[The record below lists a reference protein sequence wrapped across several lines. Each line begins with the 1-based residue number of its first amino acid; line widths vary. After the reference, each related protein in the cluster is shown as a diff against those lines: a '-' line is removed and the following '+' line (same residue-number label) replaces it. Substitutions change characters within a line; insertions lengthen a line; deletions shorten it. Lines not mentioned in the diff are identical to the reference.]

1 MGIYAKFEPNYFL
14 SMHSIHR
21 ILIFLIGFVLFS
33 STAIAQRQQDK
44 EMADLYLQQAQLI
57 LSETR
62 AVDDALELMITAAN
76 ADSANIEA
84 NFQAGHLHL
93 LTTHKERASKYFLRI
108 FRQNP
113 NFRFDLPYWIGKSY
127 QYGLSFDKAIE
138 FYTIYDK
145 KLKNNPS
152 YDGQDKIAAEEV
164 TRRIFECNN
173 GKDFVANPKNYSIV
187 NLGNEINSEFED
199 YAPVFNENEDE
210 IVFTSRRKEGN
221 LNENV
226 FEDNKPYE
234 DIFYS
239 KKVGGKWRKAENIGT
254 RINTPFH
261 DSNLSLS
268 PDGKTLFIYKDE
280 NGGDVYFCLR
290 QQDGSWS
297 VPQPLAGEVNSNYRE
312 TSVSISRDGSTLYFA
327 SDRPGGLGGSDIY
340 MSKKNAQGEWTQVK
354 NLGARVN
361 TDQDDES
368 PFIDYDGK
376 TIYFSSMG
384 HKGMGG
390 FDIYKSTL
398 LDAAKNQ
405 WSEPENLGYPVNS
418 PDNDIF
424 YVVSK
429 DGQRAYYSSTRDD
442 GMGYSD
448 IYLITTPKAAA
459 PEPTLQPLQYSV
471 AVVDGDTQKPIAA
484 KVKLQRVKDNLLV
497 GSRTEGTGLYLFSLR
512 DKGTGEYN
520 LSVEMEG
527 YIFQNLLVTL
537 EGASADASVVNK
549 TVAMRKLVVG
559 ATSILRNIYFDF
571 GKATFKQESYSELNK
586 LENMMRQN
594 DRIRVEIAGH
604 TDNVSSAA
612 FNKRLSLLRAN
623 AVKDFLTSKGV
634 DTRRVTTVGYG
645 EERPLASNDDEKEG
659 REINRRVEFKV
670 LGN

>member
-1 MGIYAKFEPNYFL
+1 M
-14 SMHSIHR
+14 
-21 ILIFLIGFVLFS
+21 
-33 STAIAQRQQDK
+33 
-44 EMADLYLQQAQLI
+44 YLQQAQLI
-57 LSETR
+57 LSETK

-76 ADSANIEA
+76 ADTTNIEA

-93 LTTHKERASKYFLRI
+93 LTTYKERATKYFLRI
-108 FRQNP
+108 FRQQP
-113 NFRFDLPYWIGKSY
+113 NYRFDLPYWIGKSY
-127 QYGLSFDKAIE
+127 QYGLSFDKAID
-138 FYTIYDK
+138 FYTIYTE
-145 KLKNNPS
+145 KLKSNAN
-152 YDGQDKIAAEEV
+152 YDGQDKVEKAEV
-164 TRRIFECNN
+164 DRRIFECNN
-173 GKDFVANPKNYSIV
+173 GKDFVANPQNYSIV
-187 NLGNEINSEFED
+187 NLGSQINSEFED

-234 DIFYS
+234 DIFS
-239 KKVGGKWRKAENIGT
+239 SRKVNGQWRNAENIGT
-254 RINTPFH
+254 GINTPFH

-280 NGGDVYFCLR
+280 NGGDIYFCVR
-290 QQDGSWS
+290 GQDGSWS
-297 VPQPLAGEVNSNYRE
+297 EPEPLPGEVNSAYRE
-312 TSVSISRDGSTLYFA
+312 TSVSISNDGSTLYFA

-340 MSKKNAQGEWTQVK
+340 VSRKNASGLWTQVK
-354 NLGARVN
+354 NLGARIN

-368 PFIDYDGK
+368 PFIDHGGK
-376 TIYFSSMG
+376 TLYFSSMG

-390 FDIYKSTL
+390 FDIFNSTL
-398 LDAAKNQ
+398 VDAAKNQ
-405 WSEPENLGYPVNS
+405 WSQPENLGYPVNT

-448 IYLITTPKAAA
+448 IYLITTPKAKDPAA
-459 PEPTLQPLQYSV
+459 PALQPLQYRV
-471 AVVDGDTQKPIAA
+471 TVVDGDTQKPLEA
-484 KVKLQRVKDNLLV
+484 KVRLQRTDDNLPV

-512 DKGTGEYN
+512 DKGAGEYT

-527 YIFQNLLVTL
+527 YIFQNLVVSL
-537 EGASADASVVNK
+537 EGASADARVVNK

-559 ATSILRNIYFDF
+559 ATSILRNIYFDY
-571 GKATFKQESYSELNK
+571 GKATFRQESYSELNK

-623 AVKDFLTSKGV
+623 AVKNFLTSKGV

-670 LGN
+670 LEN

>member
-1 MGIYAKFEPNYFL
+1 
-14 SMHSIHR
+14 MHSIPR
-21 ILIFLIGFVLFS
+21 ILVFLTVFVLFS
-33 STAIAQRQQDK
+33 YAAIAQRQQDK
-44 EMADLYLQQAQLI
+44 ETAELYLQQAELI

-76 ADSANIEA
+76 ADSANIQA

-93 LTTHKERASKYFLRI
+93 LTTHKDRATKYFLRI
-108 FRQNP
+108 YRQDP
-113 NFRFDLPYWIGKSY
+113 DYRFDLPYWIGKSY
-127 QYGLSFDKAIE
+127 QYGLAFDKAIA
-138 FYTIYDK
+138 FYTVYSE
-145 KLKNNPS
+145 KLKKNPG
-152 YDGQDKIAAEEV
+152 YEGQDKIEEPEV
-164 TRRIFECNN
+164 ARRIFECNN
-173 GKDFVANPKNYSIV
+173 GKDFVADPKNYSIV
-187 NLGNEINSEFED
+187 NIGSEINSEFED
-199 YAPVFNENEDE
+199 YAPVFNEREDE

-239 KKVGGKWRKAENIGT
+239 KKVGGKWRKADNIGT
-254 RINTPFH
+254 QINTTFH

-280 NGGDVYFCLR
+280 NGGDIYFSLR
-290 QQDGSWS
+290 QNDGSWS
-297 VPQPLAGEVNSNYRE
+297 VPEPLPGEVNSPDRE
-312 TSVSISRDGSTLYFA
+312 TSVSISNDGSTLYFA

-340 MSKKNAQGEWTQVK
+340 VSKKNAAGEWAQVK

-390 FDIYKSTL
+390 FDIFTSTL
-398 LDAAKNQ
+398 IDAAKNQ

-448 IYLITTPKAAA
+448 IYLITTPKAKEA
-459 PEPTLQPLQYSV
+459 PAPALQPLQYRV
-471 AVVDGDTQKPIAA
+471 TVVDKDTQKPIEA
-484 KVKLQRVKDNLLV
+484 KVKLQRSNDNLPV
-497 GSRTEGTGLYLFSLR
+497 GSRTEGPGLYVFSIR
-512 DKGTGEYN
+512 NKGAGQYN

-527 YIFQNLLVTL
+527 YVFQNLVVAL
-537 EGASADASVVNK
+537 EGASVDGSVVNK
-549 TVAMRKLVVG
+549 TVALQKLVVG

-594 DRIRVEIAGH
+594 DRISVEISGH

-623 AVKDFLTSKGV
+623 AVKNFLTSKGI